1 MEHDKR
7 SRKDCV
13 RKEKSLYFPFARGP
27 ANDVGSPQA
36 EPLGTMCK
44 GSGQFIS
51 MYLEALQRRAPGE
64 GKAECA
70 SQTAFS
76 DGLGC
81 IY

>member
-1 MEHDKR
+1 MF
-7 SRKDCV
+7 
-13 RKEKSLYFPFARGP
+13 SLFELEAPYFPFAWGP
-27 ANDVGSPQA
+27 ANDVGSLQA

-51 MYLEALQRRAPGE
+51 MYLEALQRWAPGG

-81 IY
+81 IF